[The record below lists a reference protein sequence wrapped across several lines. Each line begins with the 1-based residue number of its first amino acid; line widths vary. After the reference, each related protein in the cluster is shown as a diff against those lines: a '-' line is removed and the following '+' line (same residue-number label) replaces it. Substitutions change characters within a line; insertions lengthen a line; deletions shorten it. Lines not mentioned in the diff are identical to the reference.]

1 MSVEFSNAYQEILLE
16 NAVSIIKQNFLLQT
30 NLKLSENLANEKN
43 EVIERYNSLKN
54 DFEQLKES
62 NRNFEQYK
70 AKAEQ
75 NTNAHEEKNRLQ
87 IAVNEEM
94 RKTSLM
100 LKQISSKEETIKAKD
115 DEIKKLNEYIAL
127 LEDNIAINKLK
138 KLNPSKVI
146 SEEKIAKKIES
157 PSVEEPVVKD
167 IEQKVD
173 GSTF

>member
-100 LKQISSKEETIKAKD
+100 MTQLFSKDETIKTKD

-138 KLNPSKVI
+138 KLNPSKVV